1 MASYADPASPLK
13 FGRSTPSSFTGAA
26 EMQKTKIIV
35 TLGPATEREDIIL
48 RLIGAG
54 VNVFRL
60 NFSHGDHHYHAM
72 LIARVRTAAEYYRRP
87 VAILQDISGPKIRV
101 ILDKPLQLAAEQM
114 VSLQRGKKKVAVEG
128 AVNITLPEILADLQV
143 GQQIY
148 FADGSIRTEVREI
161 LEDRIILRVLVG
173 GRLTHGKGVN
183 LPLTDLKIPVLTE
196 KDRADLLFGLSH
208 GVDLIALSFV
218 RSAADIGMIKKL
230 ITDKNKNVPVF
241 AKIEKAEA
249 LQQLEEI
256 VKAADGIMIARGD
269 LGVELGVHKVPVIQ
283 KQIVKAANSRGIPV
297 ITATQMLTSMIASPY
312 PTRAEVSDIANAVLD
327 GTDAVMLSD
336 ETTVGEYPEAAVK
349 TLRETISETENCYPW
364 YREFHEVRG
373 VRRAIAAAAVTLSQR
388 TSAAGIVSFT
398 ETGLSS
404 LMVARQRPKTR
415 IIAVTSNP
423 ETYRRLAVVW
433 GVEPFLAPRS
443 YVNSDQAIYH
453 FFIAAAEQKFLDLS
467 APFIV
472 TIGRYSDKSGSTNV
486 VQLVDEACIN
496 ELAAVF
502 RSKEEAYENS

>member
-1 MASYADPASPLK
+1 
-13 FGRSTPSSFTGAA
+13 
-26 EMQKTKIIV
+26 MQKTKIIV

-72 LIARVRTAAEYYRRP
+72 LIARVRTLAGYYQRP
-87 VAILQDISGPKIRV
+87 IAILQDISGPKIRV
-101 ILDKPLQLAAEQM
+101 NLSKPLQLERDQLI
-114 VSLQRGKKKVAVEG
+114 SLQRGNQQPPSEETITV
-128 AVNITLPEILADLQV
+128 TLPEILADLKV

-161 LEDRIILRVLVG
+161 LSNRIILRVLVG

-183 LPLTDLKIPVLTE
+183 LPLSDLKIPVLTK
-196 KDRADLLFGLSH
+196 KDKADLQFGLAH
-208 GVDLIALSFV
+208 GVDLVALSFV
-218 RSAADIGMIKKL
+218 RSAEDIKMTKKL
-230 ITDKNKNVPVF
+230 IAEKRKDVPVF

-249 LQQLEEI
+249 LQHLEEI
-256 VKAADGIMIARGD
+256 VWAADGIMIARGD
-269 LGVELGVHKVPVIQ
+269 LGVELGVQKVPVIQ
-283 KQIVKAANSRGIPV
+283 KKIIKEANGKGIPV

-349 TLRETISETENCYPW
+349 TLRETISETENSYPW

-415 IIAVTSNP
+415 VIAVTSNP
-423 ETYRRLAVVW
+423 QTYLRLAVVW

-443 YVNSDQAIYH
+443 YMNSDEAIYN
-453 FFIAAAEQKFLDLS
+453 FFTAAAEQKFLDLS

-472 TIGRYSDKSGSTNV
+472 TIGRHSDKSGSTNV
-486 VQLVDEACIN
+486 VQLVDEACIK
-496 ELAAVF
+496 ELDAVF
-502 RSKEEAYENS
+502 GSKTEG

>member
-1 MASYADPASPLK
+1 MP
-13 FGRSTPSSFTGAA
+13 
-26 EMQKTKIIV
+26 
-35 TLGPATEREDIIL
+35 RE
-48 RLIGAG
+48 AG
-54 VNVFRL
+54 
-60 NFSHGDHHYHAM
+60 
-72 LIARVRTAAEYYRRP
+72 IAV
-87 VAILQDISGPKIRV
+87 
-101 ILDKPLQLAAEQM
+101 
-114 VSLQRGKKKVAVEG
+114 
-128 AVNITLPEILADLQV
+128 TLPEILTDLKV

-161 LEDRIILRVLVG
+161 LADQVILRVLVG

-196 KDRADLLFGLSH
+196 KDKADLLFGLAH

-218 RSAADIGMIKKL
+218 RSAEDIRMIKQL
-230 ITDKNKNVPVF
+230 IAEKGKDVPVF

-249 LQQLEEI
+249 LQHIEEI
-256 VKAADGIMIARGD
+256 VWAADGIMIARGD

-283 KQIVKAANSRGIPV
+283 KQIIKAANGKGIPV

-364 YREFHEVRG
+364 YREFQEVRG

-388 TSAAGIVSFT
+388 TCAAGIVSFT

-423 ETYRRLAVVW
+423 QTYRRLAVVW

-443 YVNSDQAIYH
+443 YVNSDEAIYH
-453 FFIAAAEQKFLDLS
+453 FFTAAAEQKFLDLD
-467 APFIV
+467 APFVV
-472 TIGRYSDKSGSTNV
+472 TIGRHSDKSGSTNV
-486 VQLVDEACIN
+486 VQLVDATCIK

-502 RSKEEAYENS
+502 ADQEEG